1 VPHFGCPLDSW
12 QPGAAPPPV
21 DCRALTG
28 CALIRLP
35 KTDSKLLVLITTA
48 CVDMMGTLIIVPLL
62 PFYATRMG
70 ANGFIYTTLVS
81 AFSVATLASAPLWGR
96 FSDRY
101 GRRPALLI
109 ALGASAISYVVFAYA
124 NSLGMLLLSRIIQG
138 AGGGTVGV
146 VQAYVADATEPKDRA
161 RALGWLSAATNV
173 GVAVGPLLSSVA
185 IMLGTIQVHVGRYD
199 VTAGHHAPGLLAA
212 VICAANMYFAWRYL
226 RESHVVARTTAGH
239 VRGAPRS
246 LRVIWRVIGH
256 TDEPASRLIWIYA
269 VGIGAYMSAM
279 AIIALFL
286 ARQFGVTDKTIGY
299 FFTYFAVMN
308 IIARAAFLGPLLD
321 RLGEPRLS
329 RIGTVLLALGLILIP
344 LAHSIGPLLAATAL
358 IPLGASFTF
367 PCVTAMLSRVISP
380 DDRGLYMGTQQ
391 TFGGVTRAVFPLGAG
406 ILWDHFGPGVP
417 FWAAGVLVAGTLL
430 LGLNLE
436 SYMGSQP
443 DAPSP
448 ASAELGSTTPA
459 PVAAAAGS
467 D

>member
-1 VPHFGCPLDSW
+1 M
-12 QPGAAPPPV
+12 AAGRGTAPV

-70 ANGFIYTTLVS
+70 ANGFMYTVLVS
-81 AFSVATLASAPLWGR
+81 AFSVATLVSAPLWGR

-124 NSLGMLLLSRIIQG
+124 NSLGLLLLSRIIQG

-173 GVAVGPLLSSVA
+173 GVAIGPLLSSVA
-185 IMLGTIQVHVGRYD
+185 VVLGGIQVHVGPYD

-212 VICAANMYFAWRYL
+212 VICVGNMYFAWRYL
-226 RESHVVARTTAGH
+226 RESHVVARSPAGH
-239 VRGAPRS
+239 AHGPPRS

-286 ARQFGVTDKTIGY
+286 ARQFAVTDKTIGY

-329 RIGTVLLALGLILIP
+329 RIGTVLLALGLFMIP
-344 LAHSIGPLLAATAL
+344 LAHSIGTLLAATAL

-380 DDRGLYMGTQQ
+380 HDRGLYMGTQQ
-391 TFGGVTRAVFPLGAG
+391 TFGGVTRALFPLGAG
-406 ILWDHFGPGVP
+406 LLWDHFAPGVP
-417 FWAAGVLVAGTLL
+417 FWAAAVLVAGTLL

-436 SYMGSQP
+436 SYMGSEP
-443 DAPSP
+443 GPSP
-448 ASAELGSTTPA
+448 AAAELASTTPA
-459 PVAAAAGS
+459 PVGAAAAS